1 VEHYVSPGASPGET
15 RFTLDVGT
23 GGTMDQESLILRE
36 RDLLKTELQALKHC
50 QVQYFSFAITAT
62 GVIFGLAEKIGD
74 KPAVG
79 LVYLIP
85 LLLVIPLWSIF
96 FDKASSITR
105 IVGYM
110 RILEA
115 LLVGDKR
122 FRYQGWE
129 NALRDFRDADKRH
142 HFLADPFVM
151 VWHAMRA
158 VWPLIDFRR
167 QHRYWAI
174 NWLSFCGLGICS
186 LYMAKLRGAD
196 PRIFLLFT
204 VFFVG
209 ACIHNADVLWDLV
222 GGNFGYDKREAMW
235 QVVLTAQPSASGMPA
250 STSANNTPEPIVA
263 KRAEGSA

>member
-1 VEHYVSPGASPGET
+1 
-15 RFTLDVGT
+15 
-23 GGTMDQESLILRE
+23 MDQENLILKE

-62 GVIFGLAEKIGD
+62 GVIFGLAEKTAD
-74 KPAVG
+74 KPTVG

-110 RILEA
+110 RILED

-122 FRYQGWE
+122 FHYQGWE
-129 NALRDFRDADKRH
+129 NALREFRKAEKQDQY
-142 HFLADPFVM
+142 HFLVEPFPM
-151 VWHAMRA
+151 MWHALCA
-158 VWPLIDFRR
+158 LWPLVDFRR
-167 QHRYWAI
+167 QHCYWAI

-186 LYMAKLRGAD
+186 LYMAHLRGAD
-196 PRIFLLFT
+196 SRISLLFA

-209 ACIHNADVLWDLV
+209 ACIHNADVLWNLI
-222 GGNFGYDKREAMW
+222 GGKFAYDRREKLW
-235 QVVLTAQPSASGMPA
+235 RTILSGPR
-250 STSANNTPEPIVA
+250 E
-263 KRAEGSA
+263 R

>member
-1 VEHYVSPGASPGET
+1 
-15 RFTLDVGT
+15 
-23 GGTMDQESLILRE
+23 MNQEDLILKE

-62 GVIFGLAEKIGD
+62 GVIFGLAEKIPE
-74 KPAVG
+74 KTAAG

-115 LLVGDKR
+115 LLVGDTR

-129 NALRDFRDADKRH
+129 NALRDFRKADKPH
-142 HFLADPFVM
+142 HLLADPFVM
-151 VWHAMRA
+151 LWHAFCA
-158 VWPLIDFRR
+158 LWPLLNFRR
-167 QHRYWAI
+167 MHRYWAI

-186 LYMAKLRGAD
+186 LYMARLRGAD
-196 PRIFLLFT
+196 PRILYLFAL
-204 VFFVG
+204 FFVA
-209 ACIHNADVLWDLV
+209 ACVHNADVLWTLI
-222 GGNFGYDKREAMW
+222 GGKSSYDKREKLW
-235 QVVLTAQPSASGMPA
+235 QAVLK
-250 STSANNTPEPIVA
+250 A
-263 KRAEGSA
+263 KKCRSR